1 MTKNIETLA
10 RPIGLP
16 EKPVLTEDLDAAIQ
30 DTLTMLADVDREYEQ
45 RREAIK
51 KSPITIVQKKR
62 LRAEVDSLHRRDRQP
77 LVLRLA
83 DYHYRKMR
91 ASLFKTMH

>member
-1 MTKNIETLA
+1 MSKNVQITAQPLA
-10 RPIGLP
+10 LP
-16 EKPVLTEDLDAAIQ
+16 DKPVLFEDLEGAIQ
-30 DTLTMLADVDREYEQ
+30 DTLALLADLDRSYEQ

-51 KSPITIVQKKR
+51 KSSMPIVQKKR
-62 LRAEVDSLHRRDRQP
+62 LRSLHRRDRQP

-83 DYHYRKMR
+83 DFHYRMMR

>member
-1 MTKNIETLA
+1 MSKNVQITGQPLT
-10 RPIGLP
+10 PLD
-16 EKPVLTEDLDAAIQ
+16 KPVLHEEIEAAIQ
-30 DTLTMLADVDREYEQ
+30 NTLAMLADVDRRYDL

-51 KSPITIVQKKR
+51 KSSITLVQKKR
-62 LRAEVDSLHRRDRQP
+62 LRAEVDSLHRKDRQP

-83 DYHYRKMR
+83 DFHYRMMR

>member
-1 MTKNIETLA
+1 MSKNVQITGQPLTPLDKSVLHEEIESAIKDTLA
-10 RPIGLP
+10 
-16 EKPVLTEDLDAAIQ
+16 
-30 DTLTMLADVDREYEQ
+30 MLADVDRRYDL

-51 KSPITIVQKKR
+51 KSSITLVQKKR
-62 LRAEVDSLHRRDRQP
+62 LRAEVDSLHRKDRQP

-83 DYHYRKMR
+83 DFHYRMMR

>member
-1 MTKNIETLA
+1 MSKNVQITAQPLA
-10 RPIGLP
+10 LP
-16 EKPVLTEDLDAAIQ
+16 DKPVLFEDLEGAIQ
-30 DTLTMLADVDREYEQ
+30 DTLALLADLDHSYEL

-51 KSPITIVQKKR
+51 NSSMPIVQKKR
-62 LRAEVDSLHRRDRQP
+62 LRAEVDSLHRKDRQP

-83 DYHYRKMR
+83 DFHYRMMR

>member
-1 MTKNIETLA
+1 MSKNIQTPAEPVTL
-10 RPIGLP
+10 PDTF
-16 EKPVLTEDLDAAIQ
+16 VLTENLDAAIQ
-30 DTLTMLADVDREYEQ
+30 DTLVMLANVDQAYEQ

-62 LRAEVDSLHRRDRQP
+62 LRAEVDSLHRKDREP

-83 DYHYRKMR
+83 DLHYRMMR
-91 ASLFKTMH
+91 ASLFRTLH

>member
-1 MTKNIETLA
+1 MNTGTPASCHSVDLSYVGRTMTKNIETLA

-51 KSPITIVQKKR
+51 KSPITNER
-62 LRAEVDSLHRRDRQP
+62 NLSWSRTSSCA
-77 LVLRLA
+77 
-83 DYHYRKMR
+83 
-91 ASLFKTMH
+91 